1 MKFLIDFAWQDLR
14 TSGKSLWVFC
24 ACVFLG
30 VALVA
35 ASGGLYRL
43 INQGLLADT
52 RVMLGGD
59 IEVDAEQPLPDS
71 VVAWM
76 RERGDVSVVMELDT
90 MLGTEAG
97 EFLRVELQAMDS
109 AYPLYGNLVLE
120 PAMPL
125 AEATGMVDGHWG
137 VALDPVLAE
146 NLDVDVGDE
155 VYVGALT
162 MRVRALVLT
171 QPDRAL
177 AAEWRGA
184 PVLLSDSAL
193 GETGLIQA
201 GSLVDYDYR
210 VRTSIPVN
218 VWRQQFYAA
227 FPGETWEV
235 RSFESRGRR
244 IAERLDQL
252 ASGLLII
259 GFSTLFI
266 GGLGVFNSIQ
276 AYLQGKL
283 KTIATLRALGLRT
296 RPLAAIYLLEVG
308 IMSGVSGLAG
318 TLVGGALALA
328 GAATV
333 AAELPMV
340 TAYAS
345 LPQPM
350 LIAAGFGLLTAYAFA
365 FPAIG
370 RALTVDPASLFRGVA
385 GDSPHRPTQWW
396 LASVACGMVIIAL
409 VLLALPDMLF
419 GAGFVLVVGLLLLL
433 LDLVVRGIRHGAR
446 RLDDH
451 PALTR
456 HFNLRLALANLHR
469 PGAPLRAMLLSLG
482 SALTLLVACA
492 MVVASLVR
500 TINDTIPEESPALV
514 LYDVIDN
521 QLDSVVA
528 AIRQLPGV
536 LRFDTTPLVRSR
548 IVTVNGQATSELE
561 HIKRG
566 QRRDASQEEYDLSY
580 SSGNIDDVML
590 TAGAWWDEPVEGVAR
605 LAIEDR
611 EAEQLGLQVGDL
623 VTFSIAG
630 RELDTRIAAIFS
642 QRGVQTRFWFEGIV
656 SDGALDG
663 LIHRHVGAAY
673 MDDAVAIDAQRR
685 IGQVAPNVIT
695 VRTAHLL
702 ASARGILGKAVAG
715 LAVVAVCSLLAS
727 VLVLISVMA
736 AGRSR
741 QIYDATV
748 LHALGTRMAVIRRSL
763 QLEYV
768 LLALITT
775 TFAVMLGSAIA
786 LPLLSLRLKLP
797 TDGLLL
803 AALTTA
809 ASVSAVSLYL
819 GARYLL
825 RRLQVRPAV
834 LLRGGN

>member
-14 TSGKSLWVFC
+14 ASGKSLWVFC

-52 RVMLGGD
+52 RVLLGGD
-59 IEVDAEQPLPDS
+59 IEVDAERPLPDS

-97 EFLRVELQAMDS
+97 DFLRVELQAMDS
-109 AYPLYGNLVLE
+109 AYPLYGDLVLE
-120 PAMPL
+120 PDMPL

-162 MRVRALVLT
+162 MRVRALVLK

-210 VRTSIPVN
+210 VRTSIPVS

-318 TLVGGALALA
+318 ALVGGALALA

-345 LPQPM
+345 LPVPM

-370 RALTVDPASLFRGVA
+370 RALTVDPATLFRGA
-385 GDSPHRPTQWW
+385 AADSPHRPTRWW
-396 LASVACGMVIIAL
+396 LASVACGTVIIAL

-536 LRFDTTPLVRSR
+536 RRFDTTPLVRSR

-580 SSGNIDDVML
+580 SASNIDDVML

-611 EAEQLGLQVGDL
+611 EAEQLGLQVDDL

-685 IGQVAPNVIT
+685 IAQVAPNVIT
-695 VRTAHLL
+695 VRTANLL

-715 LAVVAVCSLLAS
+715 LAVVAIVSLLAS

-748 LHALGTRMAVIRRSL
+748 LHSLGTRMSVIRRSL

-803 AALTTA
+803 AGLTTA